1 MKKQDHL
8 PVCGVGPVYGAVII
22 LLTVLGIVLTHTG
35 TLPVVRYG
43 LFHIPLTIVGIA
55 LILLG
60 AWMWY
65 SAVFRAKVDDHIKG
79 NTLATTGV
87 YAWVRNPIYSAF
99 LLACT
104 GALLAAN
111 NLWLLILPVVFWL
124 YLTALM
130 KCTEEKWLARLH
142 GEQYADY
149 CRKVNRCI
157 PWPPRAGKDA
167 EWHGSDRQK
176 ERMV

>member
-1 MKKQDHL
+1 MY
-8 PVCGVGPVYGAVII
+8 GVGPVYVAVI
-22 LLTVLGIVLTHTG
+22 LFLTGLGIGLALAGIVPTA
-35 TLPVVRYG
+35 RYG
-43 LFHIPLTIVGIA
+43 LLRIPLAVVGTI

-65 SAVFRAKVDDHIKG
+65 SAVFCAKVDDHIIG
-79 NTLATTGV
+79 NTLAATGI

-104 GALLAAN
+104 GALMLAN

-124 YLTALM
+124 YLTVLM
-130 KCTEEKWLARLH
+130 KCTEEKWLAALH
-142 GEQYADY
+142 GEKYADY

-157 PWPPRAGKDA
+157 PWPPKAGN
-167 EWHGSDRQK
+167 G
-176 ERMV
+176 ERNRT

>member
-8 PVCGVGPVYGAVII
+8 PMCGVGPVYGAVII

-35 TLPVVRYG
+35 TLPAVRYG
-43 LFHIPLTIVGIA
+43 LFRIPLTIVGIA

-65 SAVFRAKVDDHIKG
+65 SAVFRAKVEEHITG

-104 GALLAAN
+104 GALLLAN

-124 YLTALM
+124 YLTVLM
-130 KCTEEKWLARLH
+130 KCTEEKWLAALH
-142 GEQYADY
+142 GEQYAAY
-149 CRKVNRCI
+149 CRRVNRCI
-157 PWPPRAGKDA
+157 PWPPRAGKDT
-167 EWHGSDRQK
+167 EWH
-176 ERMV
+176 

>member
-8 PVCGVGPVYGAVII
+8 PMCGVGPLYGAVII
-22 LLTVLGIVLTHTG
+22 LLTVLSIVLTHAG
-35 TLPVVRYG
+35 IVPVARYG
-43 LFHIPLTIVGIA
+43 LFRIPLAIVGII
-55 LILLG
+55 LILSG

-65 SAVFRAKVDDHIKG
+65 SAVFRAKVEKHIVG

-104 GALLAAN
+104 GVLLLTN
-111 NLWLLILPVVFWL
+111 NLWLLILPVADWVF
-124 YLTALM
+124 LTVLM
-130 KCTEEKWLARLH
+130 KHTEEKWLAALH
-142 GEQYADY
+142 GEKYADY

-157 PWPPRAGKDA
+157 PWPPKSGKDTK
-167 EWHGSDRQK
+167 WH
-176 ERMV
+176 

>member
-8 PVCGVGPVYGAVII
+8 PMCGVGPVYGAVII
-22 LLTVLGIVLTHTG
+22 LLTVLGIVLTHIG

-43 LFHIPLTIVGIA
+43 LFRIPLTAAGIA

-60 AWMWY
+60 VWMWY
-65 SAVFRAKVDDHIKG
+65 SAVFRAKVEDHIKG

-104 GALLAAN
+104 GALLLAD
-111 NLWLLILPVVFWL
+111 NLWLMILPVVFWL

-157 PWPPRAGKDA
+157 PWPPRTGKDA
-167 EWHGSDRQK
+167 EWHGSDRRK
-176 ERMV
+176 DGMV

>member
-1 MKKQDHL
+1 MKKQEHL
-8 PVCGVGPVYGAVII
+8 PMCGVGPVYGAVII
-22 LLTVLGIVLTHTG
+22 LLTVLGIALTQSG
-35 TLPVVRYG
+35 AVPAVRYG
-43 LFHIPLTIVGIA
+43 LFRIPLTIVGIA

-65 SAVFRAKVDDHIKG
+65 SAVFRAKVDEHITG
-79 NTLATTGV
+79 NTLAVTGI

-104 GALLAAN
+104 GALLLAN

-124 YLTALM
+124 YLTVLM
-130 KCTEEKWLARLH
+130 KCTEERWLAALH

-149 CRKVNRCI
+149 CRQVNRCI
-157 PWPPRAGKDA
+157 PWPPKAGKDTK
-167 EWHGSDRQK
+167 WH
-176 ERMV
+176 